1 MHMHMHMHMHVHVA
15 LHAACEL
22 LLLAANPNQSDLKH
36 GLTSSTKQCGA
47 RLAAALRK
55 QSARFHLAPAY
66 GASGGPV
73 GSVCSEYQQLVST
86 HSSPSYK
93 AITVSSSASSVF
105 SGTGCS
111 CTMRAAVLSSQAR
124 TVASSPV
131 PDGHTVSTTAA
142 GDEAVK
148 RSADC
153 AGDRM

>member
-1 MHMHMHMHMHVHVA
+1 M
-15 LHAACEL
+15 
-22 LLLAANPNQSDLKH
+22 
-36 GLTSSTKQCGA
+36 G
-47 RLAAALRK
+47 
-55 QSARFHLAPAY
+55 
-66 GASGGPV
+66 SG
-73 GSVCSEYQQLVST
+73 CSEYQQLLST

-111 CTMRAAVLSSQAR
+111 CTMRAAESSSQAR

-153 AGDRM
+153 AGDRMRALKACVSTACRLAATCAGLASERPVGGATRAGGKQRVVRALKKTR